1 MSGVIGEILR
11 KPEQQIFLFLLICA
25 GVLLTALGLEFLAG
39 YAPCELCLKE
49 RWAYYAGVP
58 LAIAA
63 IAAIGAGRTSWAA
76 GLIGLAGLG
85 LLANAGLGLY
95 HAGVEQLWWAGPNE
109 CTGGPALA
117 QTPED
122 LLKQLQTQKIV
133 RCDQPAL
140 YILGLSLAAWNV
152 PVGLGLAALG
162 GFASRQ
168 LLTVSRKI

>member
-1 MSGVIGEILR
+1 MPGIVGDVLR
-11 KPEQQIFLFLLICA
+11 KPEQLIFLFLLVCA

-58 LAIAA
+58 LAIGA
-63 IAAIGAGRTSWAA
+63 IAAIGAGRVTWAA

-95 HAGVEQLWWAGPNE
+95 HAGVEWHWWAGPSE
-109 CTGGPALA
+109 CTGGTALA
-117 QTPED
+117 QTPEEM
-122 LLKQLQTQKIV
+122 LKQLQSQKIV

-140 YILGLSLAAWNV
+140 FILGLSLAAWNV
-152 PVGLGLAALG
+152 PIGLGLAALG
-162 GFASRQ
+162 GLAVRS
-168 LLTVSRKI
+168 LLAPANKS